1 MTVWA
6 HVRSG
11 LVVAM
16 SEGLT
21 PPPDELSTLV
31 TVPPGVVVLPGF
43 AYDGAAFTPAGP
55 EADEAAARER
65 HWTAIKAER
74 DRRIQEQ
81 GYVAGGKRFHGDTFS
96 RTQQMGL
103 VMLGASIPPG
113 LQWKT
118 MDGSFVAMTQTLAQQ
133 VFAAAAASD
142 IALFGHAEALRAQ
155 VNAAEDPSSVDITA
169 GWPA

>member
-1 MTVWA
+1 MMHA
-6 HVRSG
+6 A
-11 LVVAM
+11 LAY
-16 SEGLT
+16 LF
-21 PPPDELSTLV
+21 
-31 TVPPGVVVLPGF
+31 PGIDF
-43 AYDGAAFTPAGP
+43 AVDVDIEDNGTGP
-55 EADEAAARER
+55 RIARWNRQDPQPSAEEIEAAALPAARAAIWER
-65 HWTAIKAER
+65 IKAER

-103 VMLGASIPPG
+103 VMLGANIPPG

-118 MDGSFVAMTQTLAQQ
+118 MDGSFITMTTTLAQQ

>member
-1 MTVWA
+1 MRLDSPTILSA
-6 HVRSG
+6 MG
-11 LVVAM
+11 YAIDADFVAFQESNDSVSIKWLSDKIQPTE
-16 SEGLT
+16 SEI
-21 PPPDELSTLV
+21 
-31 TVPPGVVVLPGF
+31 
-43 AYDGAAFTPAGP
+43 
-55 EADEAAARER
+55 EAAALPAARAALWER
-65 HWTAIKAER
+65 IKVER

-118 MDGSFVAMTQTLAQQ
+118 MDGSFITMTPTLAQQ

-142 IALFGHAEALRAQ
+142 IALFGHAESLRAQ

>member
-1 MTVWA
+1 MRSDAATILRHMGYALDRDFITVQRDTGVQIKWL
-6 HVRSG
+6 SD
-11 LVVAM
+11 
-16 SEGLT
+16 T
-21 PPPDELSTLV
+21 PQPDEK
-31 TVPPGVVVLPGF
+31 
-43 AYDGAAFTPAGP
+43 AID
-55 EADEAAARER
+55 AAALPALR
-65 HWTAIKAER
+65 AILWELIKTER

-103 VMLGASIPPG
+103 VMLGAGIPPG

-118 MDGSFVAMTQTLAQQ
+118 MDGSFITMTPTLAQQ
-133 VFAAAAASD
+133 IFAAAAASD

>member
-1 MTVWA
+1 MRTDAAQILSYMGYV
-6 HVRSG
+6 
-11 LVVAM
+11 LDKDFVVSA
-16 SEGLT
+16 
-21 PPPDELSTLV
+21 LSTDAVEVKWLSDAPEPD
-31 TVPPGVVVLPGF
+31 TD
-43 AYDGAAFTPAGP
+43 AIEGAALQY
-55 EADEAAARER
+55 ARSALWER
-65 HWTAIKAER
+65 IKTER

-118 MDGSFVAMTQTLAQQ
+118 MDGSFIAMTPTLAQQ
-133 VFAAAAASD
+133 IFAAAAASD

>member
-1 MTVWA
+1 MSLANTLEYLFPGIQLVPGGDCEIVEGRISVWRKQEA
-6 HVRSG
+6 RPTD
-11 LVVAM
+11 A
-16 SEGLT
+16 EIQ
-21 PPPDELSTLV
+21 
-31 TVPPGVVVLPGF
+31 
-43 AYDGAAFTPAGP
+43 AASIP
-55 EADEAAARER
+55 AARAAIWER
-65 HWTAIKAER
+65 IKAER

-103 VMLGASIPPG
+103 VMLGANIPPG

-118 MDGSFVAMTQTLAQQ
+118 MDGSFITMTTTLAQQ

-142 IALFGHAEALRAQ
+142 VALFGYAEVLRAQ

>member
-1 MTVWA
+1 MITMAMMDLVPGSVCA
-6 HVRSG
+6 ANNGDGTYRLDLQDGTSRLATDSEVLSSVRS
-11 LVVAM
+11 
-16 SEGLT
+16 
-21 PPPDELSTLV
+21 ELW
-31 TVPPGVVVLPGF
+31 
-43 AYDGAAFTPAGP
+43 
-55 EADEAAARER
+55 EQ
-65 HWTAIKAER
+65 IKIER

-103 VMLGASIPPG
+103 VMLGAGIPPG

-118 MDGSFVAMTQTLAQQ
+118 MDGSFITMTPTLAQQ
-133 VFAAAAASD
+133 IFAAAAASD

>member
-1 MTVWA
+1 MSILEKLTTSIPGCAGVA
-6 HVRSG
+6 DNADGTYRLDIQDGTSRLATAEEV
-11 LVVAM
+11 LVA
-16 SEGLT
+16 LR
-21 PPPDELSTLV
+21 
-31 TVPPGVVVLPGF
+31 
-43 AYDGAAFTPAGP
+43 AAIW
-55 EADEAAARER
+55 ER
-65 HWTAIKAER
+65 IKAER